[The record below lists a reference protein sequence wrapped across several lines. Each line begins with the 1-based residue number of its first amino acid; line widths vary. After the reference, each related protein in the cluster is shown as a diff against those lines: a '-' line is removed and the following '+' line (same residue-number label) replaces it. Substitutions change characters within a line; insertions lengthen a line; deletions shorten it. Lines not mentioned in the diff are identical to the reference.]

1 MNTEG
6 YEAYAP
12 LDTLKPIA
20 ECVWIVDAPEI
31 QYRVGGLSIPCPTR
45 MTVVRLTDGSIWLHS
60 PTKFTNPL
68 AKRIAELGAVRFIV
82 APNTLHYTFVHEWKK
97 AFPEAVV
104 YAVPG
109 LELRTKGTFPE
120 HILLSEEAPQIWSSV
135 IRQVKVSSR
144 TFSEVCFF
152 HTLTKTLILTDLIG
166 NFEAD
171 RVRSSIVR
179 FLLRRSKCVHPHG
192 STSMDVRLGLLTR
205 RRHVGAAVQQM
216 IDWEPDRIILAHG
229 RWYPSD
235 AVNELKRSFR
245 WAL

>member
-1 MNTEG
+1 MMDQG
-6 YEAYAP
+6 YEPYEP

-31 QYRVGGLSIPCPTR
+31 RYRIGGLSIPCPTR
-45 MTVVRLTDGSIWLHS
+45 MTVLRLTDGSVWLHS
-60 PTKFTNPL
+60 PTKLTTSL
-68 AKRIAELGAVRFIV
+68 THTIAELGVVRFIV
-82 APNTLHYTFVHEWKK
+82 APNTLHYAFVHEWKV
-97 AFPEAVV
+97 AFPEATV

-109 LELRTKGTFPE
+109 LAMRTKGKFPE
-120 HILLSEEAPQIWSSV
+120 HILLSETAPEVWSSV
-135 IRQVKVSSR
+135 IRQVMVTSR

-152 HTLTKTLILTDLIG
+152 HTQTKTLILTDLIG
-166 NFEAD
+166 NFEAE
-171 RVRSSIVR
+171 RVRSSTVR
-179 FLLRRSKCVHPHG
+179 FLLRRSKCVHPYG

-205 RRHVGAAVQQM
+205 RRHVGAAAQQM

-229 RWYPSD
+229 RCYSSD